1 MSSWIVL
8 QLLFNPYALI
18 HFHQVKLEFQ
28 LVIFLNHIKNLR
40 EYTIY
45 ATYVDFLF
53 VSICCDKISLQNIF
67 VTKKMCTC
75 LNQG

>member
-28 LVIFLNHIKNLR
+28 LVIFLNHIKFLR
-40 EYTIY
+40 EYMIY
-45 ATYVDFLF
+45 ATFVDFIF
-53 VSICCDKISLQNIF
+53 VSIFYDKISLQNLLLPKRCALVID
-67 VTKKMCTC
+67 TA
-75 LNQG
+75 